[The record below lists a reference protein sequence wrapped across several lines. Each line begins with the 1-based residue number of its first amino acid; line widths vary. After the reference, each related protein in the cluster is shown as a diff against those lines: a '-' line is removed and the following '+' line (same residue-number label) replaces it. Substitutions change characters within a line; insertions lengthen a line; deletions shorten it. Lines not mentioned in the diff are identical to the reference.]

1 MTLKLV
7 TDTCVT
13 EKEIPAVPVAPFEVF
28 HEGKPT
34 GVKAETY
41 SECLE
46 LGVTLMQQNPDW
58 MHVKVLKDGKVY
70 KGGVWR
76 NPREGRLIKSKELG

>member
-1 MTLKLV
+1 V
-7 TDTCVT
+7 NDACVT
-13 EKEIPAVPVAPFEVF
+13 EKEIPAVLVTPFEIF

-46 LGVTLMQQNPDW
+46 LGVQVMKDNPSW
-58 MHVKVLKDGKVY
+58 VVVKVLQDGKAEC
-70 KGGVWR
+70 GGVWR
-76 NPREGRLIKSKELG
+76 NPLEGRLIKSKELG